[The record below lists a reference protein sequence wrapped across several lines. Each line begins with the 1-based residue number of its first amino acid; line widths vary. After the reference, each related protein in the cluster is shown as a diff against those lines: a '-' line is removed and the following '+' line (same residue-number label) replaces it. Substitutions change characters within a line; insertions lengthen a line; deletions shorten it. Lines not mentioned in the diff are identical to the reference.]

1 MTKIIKLLKVDPI
14 IPIHYSL
21 YGNIDWVKKVVKDFR
36 LEQTL
41 RGVGRPRNGG

>member
-1 MTKIIKLLKVDPI
+1 MVAFFDPI
-14 IPIHYSL
+14 SL
-21 YGNIDWVKKVVKDFR
+21 ENSMLKSNPYGNYDWIEKVVKDFG